1 MRVNRLPSIIISIIL
16 VALMAVQMC
25 AFSVVEPDGT
35 EHFVYITNPE
45 TRKDSSTNKY
55 NKLMSIWS
63 KDGKNSEFANM
74 NYPDFYGGMWL
85 GDDGGLEI
93 AVVGLNE
100 QKKKYFS
107 DIIDITDVTFV
118 EAKYSYSAIYLEN
131 KRISELMTN
140 PKTEAEKAIGG
151 VGIGKNTIFIMFNCD
166 SMAQAEKYAE
176 SITSFDVV
184 VQTGMIISV
193 EEPVECVDVFS
204 EVQ

>member
-35 EHFVYITNPE
+35 EYFVYITNPE

-63 KDGKNSEFANM
+63 KDGKSSEFDDM
-74 NYPDFYGGMWL
+74 NYPDFYGGMWF

-118 EAKYSYSAIYLEN
+118 EAKCSYSAIYLEN
-131 KRISELMTN
+131 KRISELMEN

-166 SMAQAEKYAE
+166 SIAQAEEYAK

>member
-85 GDDGGLEI
+85 GDDGSLEI

-100 QKKKYFS
+100 QTKKYFS

-118 EAKYSYSAIYLEN
+118 EAKCSYSAIYLEN
-131 KRISELMTN
+131 KRISELMEN

-166 SMAQAEKYAE
+166 SMAQAEEYAK

>member
-16 VALMAVQMC
+16 VALMAVQMY

-63 KDGKNSEFANM
+63 KDGKSSEFDDM
-74 NYPDFYGGMWL
+74 NYPDFYGGMWF

-131 KRISELMTN
+131 KRISELMEN

-166 SMAQAEKYAE
+166 SMAQAEEYAK
-176 SITSFDVV
+176 SITSFDVI

>member
-1 MRVNRLPSIIISIIL
+1 MS
-16 VALMAVQMC
+16 
-25 AFSVVEPDGT
+25 
-35 EHFVYITNPE
+35 
-45 TRKDSSTNKY
+45 RKRST
-55 NKLMSIWS
+55 
-63 KDGKNSEFANM
+63 
-74 NYPDFYGGMWL
+74 
-85 GDDGGLEI
+85 
-93 AVVGLNE
+93 
-100 QKKKYFS
+100 FS

-166 SMAQAEKYAE
+166 SIAQAEEYAK

>member
-35 EHFVYITNPE
+35 EYFAYITNPE

-85 GDDGGLEI
+85 GDDGSLEI

-100 QKKKYFS
+100 QTKKYFS

-118 EAKYSYSAIYLEN
+118 EAKCSYSAIYLEN
-131 KRISELMTN
+131 KRISELMEN

-166 SMAQAEKYAE
+166 SMAQAEEYAK

>member
-1 MRVNRLPSIIISIIL
+1 MRANRLPSIIISITL

-74 NYPDFYGGMWL
+74 NYPDFYGGMWF

-93 AVVGLNE
+93 AVVELNE
-100 QKKKYFS
+100 LTKKYFS

-166 SMAQAEKYAE
+166 SIAQAEEYAK